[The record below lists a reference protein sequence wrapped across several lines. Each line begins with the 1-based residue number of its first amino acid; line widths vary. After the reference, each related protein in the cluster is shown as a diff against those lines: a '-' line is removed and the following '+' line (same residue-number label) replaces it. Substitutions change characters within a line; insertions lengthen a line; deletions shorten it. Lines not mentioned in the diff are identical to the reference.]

1 LAEERIDPFS
11 IEFKAEFVKNQQ
23 DLFTVINS
31 SVTCLF
37 TIFSLSLRHIVQFL
51 HSVTGIE
58 SFSSSE
64 EVLRTGE
71 RTNNLV
77 RLFNLREG
85 LTQAEDTL
93 PNRFLREPLREGP
106 ARGRVVDL
114 ETMLK
119 EYYFVRGW
127 DEEGVPKPETLKKLG
142 LP

>member
-1 LAEERIDPFS
+1 M
-11 IEFKAEFVKNQQ
+11 
-23 DLFTVINS
+23 
-31 SVTCLF
+31 
-37 TIFSLSLRHIVQFL
+37 
-51 HSVTGIE
+51 
-58 SFSSSE
+58 
-64 EVLRTGE
+64 GE

-85 LTQAEDTL
+85 VTKAEDTL
-93 PNRFLREPLREGP
+93 PDRFLREPLNEGP

-127 DEEGVPKPETLKKLG
+127 DEEGVPKPETLKRLG